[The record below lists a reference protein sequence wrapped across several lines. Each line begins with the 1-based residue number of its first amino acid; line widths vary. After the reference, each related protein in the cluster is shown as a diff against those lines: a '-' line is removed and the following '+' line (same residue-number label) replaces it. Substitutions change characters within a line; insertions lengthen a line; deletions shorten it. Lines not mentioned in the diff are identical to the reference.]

1 MRPLPNR
8 PRCLPSAV
16 SAVILQC
23 SLTRRVPPAAVR
35 VSETSETSA
44 ASASVSSED
53 SRSSIPPGPQENRR
67 RGSPKATLAISVT
80 TRSAET
86 RVRAARFSW
95 AFSIA
100 AATAGLRS
108 SLEPRPVA
116 DLAL

>member
-8 PRCLPSAV
+8 PRCLASAV

-23 SLTRRVPPAAVR
+23 SLIRRVPPAEVR

-53 SRSSIPPGPQENRR
+53 SRNSIPPGPQENRR

-86 RVRAARFSW
+86 RVRWARCSW
-95 AFSIA
+95 ASSMA
-100 AATAGLRS
+100 AATARCRIS
-108 SLEPRPVA
+108 RHAEP
-116 DLAL
+116 LA

>member
-1 MRPLPNR
+1 M

-53 SRSSIPPGPQENRR
+53 SRSSTPPGPQENRR
-67 RGSPKATLAISVT
+67 RGSPKATLASSVT
-80 TRSAET
+80 TRSADT
-86 RVRAARFSW
+86 RVRWARLAW
-95 AFSIA
+95 AFSMA

-108 SLEPRPVA
+108 SLEPR
-116 DLAL
+116 LAAERAL

>member
-53 SRSSIPPGPQENRR
+53 SRNSIPPGPQENRR

-86 RVRAARFSW
+86 RVRWARFSW
-95 AFSIA
+95 AFSMA
-100 AATAGLRS
+100 AATSGLCTNS
-108 SLEPRPVA
+108 RPHPG
-116 DLAL
+116 L